1 MVDLRKNILTSIN
14 LYHGI
19 IKMPKG
25 FEIDNNILQQD
36 ILTQNLKDCPF
47 PFSREWDKL
56 HCYLREHL
64 KVEDNLTLVNKET
77 TSYMFKPDYR
87 SMPILDVNPVDL
99 RNSPDYTML
108 YGVNVDK
115 CSVRIYYDSN
125 RRKGRSWDI
134 NLHTNSFIIFPSSQI
149 YCIYNNQK
157 DALNFVLKTTH
168 EYI

>member
-1 MVDLRKNILTSIN
+1 MNDEL
-14 LYHGI
+14 
-19 IKMPKG
+19 
-25 FEIDNNILQQD
+25 
-36 ILTQNLKDCPF
+36 
-47 PFSREWDKL
+47 
-56 HCYLREHL
+56 
-64 KVEDNLTLVNKET
+64 
-77 TSYMFKPDYR
+77 
-87 SMPILDVNPVDL
+87 DL

-134 NLHTNSFIIFPSSQI
+134 NLHTNSFIMFPSSQI
-149 YCIYNNQK
+149 YCISNNQK